1 MICREMIGW
10 ETDWKALEPEIR
22 GASVEEIDT
31 FFYVYRR
38 IMPGNEGFK
47 NVGQAG

>member
-1 MICREMIGW
+1 MICREMIGR

-31 FFYVYRR
+31 FLCLSPDYAGKRR
-38 IMPGNEGFK
+38 F
-47 NVGQAG
+47 